1 VAQSAGSASGF
12 SDVDRA
18 TDPARLIELMNV
30 LRANPGVAAAERDS
44 FAALA
49 VQPGHR
55 LLDAGCGPGDVA
67 AALAELAGS
76 GGRVVG
82 VDASAG
88 MVAEARR
95 RVAGRGLPVDFE
107 VGDVHRLN
115 FEDGAF
121 DGCRAER
128 LLMHVQEPGQ
138 ALREL
143 ARVTRPGGRVAA
155 TDFDWDTLVV
165 DHPDRALTRDLVA
178 LRAGRIR
185 NGWIGRQLP
194 RLCREAGLAEV
205 EVTGRVVPFRDL
217 ATAERFMF
225 LAQTLEQARG
235 LGLASAAEA
244 AAWWQELVEA
254 EHAGTFFC
262 GLVLLTVAA
271 RRP

>member
-1 VAQSAGSASGF
+1 MSQSAGSASGF

-18 TDPARLIELMNV
+18 ADPTDLVRLMDV

-44 FAALA
+44 FAGLA

-55 LLDAGCGPGDVA
+55 LLDAGCGAGGVA
-67 AALAELAGS
+67 AALAELVGS

-82 VDASAG
+82 VDASAA
-88 MVAEARR
+88 MITEAQRR
-95 RVAGRGLPVDFE
+95 ATGSGLPLEFE
-107 VGDVHRLN
+107 VGDVHRLR
-115 FEDGAF
+115 FEDAAF

-128 LLMHVQEPGQ
+128 ILMHVEEPGR

-143 ARVTRPGGRVAA
+143 ARVTQPGGRVAA
-155 TDFDWDTLVV
+155 IDFDWDTLVV
-165 DHPDRALTRDLVA
+165 DHPDRALTRHLVA

-194 RLCREAGLAEV
+194 RLFGEAGFAEV
-205 EVTGRVVPFRDL
+205 DATGHLVPFRDL

-225 LAQTLEQARG
+225 LGQTLEQARG
-235 LGLASAAEA
+235 LGLASTTEA
-244 AAWWQELVEA
+244 DAWWRALADADQ
-254 EHAGTFFC
+254 AGRFFC
-262 GLVLLTVAA
+262 GLVLVTVAG